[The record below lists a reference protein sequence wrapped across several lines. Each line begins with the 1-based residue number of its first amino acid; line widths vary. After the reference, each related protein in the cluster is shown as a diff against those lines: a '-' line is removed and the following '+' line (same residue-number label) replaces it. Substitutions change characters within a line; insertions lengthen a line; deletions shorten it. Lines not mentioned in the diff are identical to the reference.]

1 MQYYAVLCSTMQRA
15 SAQKLVDL
23 RSFRQRKGTTQTELA
38 QELGISQ
45 STVSRRER
53 KPPQRHSDATYV
65 LCNYAEKKAGKPKT
79 TDRRAVQKSFD
90 EVWNKSDAHSAAL
103 SRIIEAFVELCRSD
117 RRDEE
122 EPR

>member
-1 MQYYAVLCSTMQRA
+1 MQRR

-23 RSFRQRKGTTQTELA
+23 RIFRERQGLSQADIA
-38 QELGISQ
+38 QKLGISQ

-65 LCNYAEKKAGKPKT
+65 LCNYAEAKTGKSTAK
-79 TDRRAVQKSFD
+79 DRRAVQKSFD

-103 SRIIEAFVELCRSD
+103 SKIIDAFVELCSSD
-117 RRDEE
+117 RRNKE
-122 EPR
+122 EPS